1 MPDAEHGAPGG
12 GQGSGMGS
20 GHGSGN
26 QGGGNPADANNPGVS
41 TGIEGSSGQLDS
53 QGGFGASTDHSS
65 SAEADAN
72 RDAMRGW
79 DSSPGRS
86 RGLGSPTGSHPDTD
100 PTNNPGIGYGIQD
113 VDIDVD
119 YGYYDSPIEDYAGQS
134 IAMQDLSVD
143 AWDSPNTHF
152 SPMEFGP
159 QHQMSLSTQQLG
171 QNVTVGYG
179 PQRTAQMDD
188 IDAMM
193 EQQERARTM
202 SQLDATMDQQQRAR
216 TMSQIDSMMEAKE
229 RQALNSA
236 VTPDSVPVGPT
247 NVETELEANPNLISR
262 YDQKQFYSALDDED
276 ATEETKVLEIQGFL
290 DHINRKN
297 YTDTGFFS
305 KLGLRSPQL
314 SQRQQIGQIEN
325 FLGKHQSAIDALNKS
340 YTDQVNANPG
350 LRQAAPG
357 YGLITGLMSLI
368 GLEPQHTHPAV
379 QDLYDKMAELGMI
392 EKETPEMTDAQ
403 KIEKCNAT
411 PGYQWDSAK
420 HACVKIEDES
430 TTSSTE
436 TASVA
441 SPEQAGIVWKPVSE
455 SDGNLVILT
464 PSSFDSASVT
474 ITDAEGNVIDTGRSM
489 GRTNGNR
496 HTYRFSMPGAGYG
509 SNVYL
514 NIGSRRYLITDPAA
528 RVN

>member
-202 SQLDATMDQQQRAR
+202 SQLD
-216 TMSQIDSMMEAKE
+216 SMMEAKE

-262 YDQKQFYSALDDED
+262 YDQKQFYSAIDDED